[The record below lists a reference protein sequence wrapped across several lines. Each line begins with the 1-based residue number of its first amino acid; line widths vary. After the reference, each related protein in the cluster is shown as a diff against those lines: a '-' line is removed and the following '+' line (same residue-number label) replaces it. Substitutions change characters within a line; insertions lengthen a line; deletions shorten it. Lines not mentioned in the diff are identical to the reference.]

1 MHTFPKPRLQMPKR
15 IVWLISFL
23 AVATMLLTLTPFVFS
38 GTVLIPGVVAPQPT
52 VAPGMIIF
60 ALVAVLSIPLGLFF
74 LIKKYIQVSVDEKNQ
89 FRFLLVGVIIMFVLI
104 VTFNFIF
111 PTFLQNTR
119 FIPFSAVFTFP
130 FVAFTSYAIY
140 RHHLFNIKVAAIAFV
155 AFILTV
161 FSFINILYASSA
173 SQIAVNITLFI
184 AVLIGSVILI
194 KSVLK
199 EIEQRERI
207 QSLADDLSKAN
218 ENQVALIHF
227 ITHQVKGFFT
237 KSRNIFSLLTEGEA
251 GPLTPEM
258 QKFVAEGFDSD
269 TKGVAMVQDVLN
281 AANIKSGIVKY
292 DLALFDIS
300 TLVGALVI
308 EYKKMAEDK
317 GLQLIYSCWGNA
329 AVGQTGQ
336 AEHTDGAASGSA
348 TATGVAALTGCGDDK
363 QVPNCTIDM
372 KTHASYTINGDMEQL
387 RQVFK
392 NLIENSIKYTPRGS
406 VTVRLTQSVAD
417 SAADHTA
424 MPKIVF
430 SVRDTGVGLTD
441 EDKKLLFT
449 QGGRGK
455 DSLKV
460 NVESTGYG
468 LFIARGIVEAHHGR
482 IWAESEGRD
491 KGATFSVELPGVG
504 GT

>member
-1 MHTFPKPRLQMPKR
+1 
-15 IVWLISFL
+15 
-23 AVATMLLTLTPFVFS
+23 
-38 GTVLIPGVVAPQPT
+38 
-52 VAPGMIIF
+52 
-60 ALVAVLSIPLGLFF
+60 
-74 LIKKYIQVSVDEKNQ
+74 
-89 FRFLLVGVIIMFVLI
+89 
-104 VTFNFIF
+104 
-111 PTFLQNTR
+111 
-119 FIPFSAVFTFP
+119 
-130 FVAFTSYAIY
+130 
-140 RHHLFNIKVAAIAFV
+140 
-155 AFILTV
+155 
-161 FSFINILYASSA
+161 
-173 SQIAVNITLFI
+173 
-184 AVLIGSVILI
+184 
-194 KSVLK
+194 
-199 EIEQRERI
+199 
-207 QSLADDLSKAN
+207 
-218 ENQVALIHF
+218 
-227 ITHQVKGFFT
+227 
-237 KSRNIFSLLTEGEA
+237 
-251 GPLTPEM
+251 
-258 QKFVAEGFDSD
+258 
-269 TKGVAMVQDVLN
+269 
-281 AANIKSGIVKY
+281 
-292 DLALFDIS
+292 
-300 TLVGALVI
+300 
-308 EYKKMAEDK
+308 MAEDK